1 MRGQVIGSG
10 HHEESGDRVRS
21 CGGQVIMRGQVM
33 WGSGHHEESGDR
45 VRSCGV
51 RSS

>member
-10 HHEESGDRVRS
+10 HHKGSGAGRV
-21 CGGQVIMRGQVM
+21 GGQVIMRGQVI
-33 WGSGHHEESGDR
+33 GSGHHKGSGAGR
-45 VRSCGV
+45 VGV

>member
-10 HHEESGDRVRS
+10 HV
-21 CGGQVIMRGQVM
+21 
-33 WGSGHHEESGDR
+33 GSGHHEGSGDR

-51 RSS
+51 KSS